1 MAADSKHDKRDKRDK
16 RDKAARKVTR
26 ADLEAKLTE
35 IDAELSDT
43 GEAIKPKA
51 MAIGVGALVVILIL
65 AFLIGRRK
73 GERATTIVEVR
84 RI

>member
-1 MAADSKHDKRDKRDK
+1 VGVAADR
-16 RDKAARKVTR
+16 KAGKKVTR

-43 GEAIKPKA
+43 GEAIKPTA
-51 MAIGVGALVVILIL
+51 MAFGIGAIVLILIL
-65 AFLIGRRK
+65 VFVLGRRK
-73 GERATTIVEVR
+73 GKLATTIVEVR

>member
-1 MAADSKHDKRDKRDK
+1 MADRPKDRGKIS
-16 RDKAARKVTR
+16 R

-51 MAIGVGALVVILIL
+51 IAFGVGALVLIL
-65 AFLIGRRK
+65 VIAFLLGRRK
-73 GERATTIVEVR
+73 GERRSTIVEVR
-84 RI
+84 RL

>member
-1 MAADSKHDKRDKRDK
+1 VAGDKKDRG
-16 RDKAARKVTR
+16 KVTR
-26 ADLEAKLTE
+26 ADLEAKLSE
-35 IDAELSDT
+35 IDAEISDT

-51 MAIGVGALVVILIL
+51 MAIGIGALVVILIL
-65 AFLIGRRK
+65 AFLLGRRK